1 MKAELKDT
9 GCVKFLTITHN
20 ETIND
25 EVIEKLWSFR
35 FEEIDDYFLQLR
47 CRIELINDL
56 VDTINKTNETNEN
69 DYIQQRLDKLNALE
83 CAGVDNWDG
92 YGYAMEYLNDEY

>member
-35 FEEIDDYFLQLR
+35 FEEIDDYFY
-47 CRIELINDL
+47 N
-56 VDTINKTNETNEN
+56 
-69 DYIQQRLDKLNALE
+69 Y
-83 CAGVDNWDG
+83 GV
-92 YGYAMEYLNDEY
+92 E